1 MTDVFDR
8 VSILEPAAELDVWRA
23 RKELAKHPIYDLLPT
38 DSAAVAI
45 SALGVVAGALREPG
59 IQREL
64 GKHAQDPAEY
74 ADYVDALSKACF
86 FKGVEVSGVEI
97 DETIAVLPASLLPLL
112 TEVIDDRV
120 MWEEAVSG

>member
-1 MTDVFDR
+1 MADVFDR
-8 VSILEPAAELDVWRA
+8 VSVLEPAAELDIWRA
-23 RKELAKHPIYDLLPT
+23 RKELAQRPVYDLLPT

-45 SALGVVAGALREPG
+45 SALGVVAGALRDPG
-59 IQREL
+59 IQRDL
-64 GKHAQDPAEY
+64 GRNAQDPAKY

-97 DETIAVLPASLLPLL
+97 DETISVLPASLLPLL